1 MLAERTHNGAAMAA
15 TTRPLI
21 AINGLYHAEDPML
34 RLRQRYVDY
43 VRRGGGIPISLTARL
58 LPDDATPDMESE
70 LDAELDEVLGRVDG
84 LVLTGGD
91 DFHAGPL
98 GLGQTHPT
106 AEVTHL
112 GKQRY
117 DLALTRAA
125 LRRDLPTLGICF
137 GMQCL
142 GLSGGGTLHQDLP
155 KTLPSGA
162 PRGVSHADSAIHTVR
177 AKEGTKLANSS
188 GLAPFPVVSRHH
200 QALRTVPPPWI
211 VSAMD
216 EENLIEA
223 IEHPELHF
231 AVGVQWHPELGPSLL
246 PNDPAAEALCKAFIA
261 AAESHRWR

>member
-1 MLAERTHNGAAMAA
+1 MRGVMV
-15 TTRPLI
+15 TTPRPLI

-34 RLRQRYVDY
+34 RLRQRYVDF
-43 VRRGGGIPISLTARL
+43 VRSGGGIPVALTARL
-58 LPDDATPDMESE
+58 LPDDASPEDEAQ
-70 LDAELDEVLGRVDG
+70 LDAELDEVLSRVDG

-91 DFHAGPL
+91 DFHAPDL
-98 GLGQTHPT
+98 GLGITHPSADAT
-106 AEVTHL
+106 FL

-142 GLSGGGTLHQDLP
+142 GLSGGATLHQDLP
-155 KTLPSGA
+155 KNLPDGA
-162 PRGVSHADSAIHTVR
+162 PRANSHGGSAIHTVT
-177 AKEGTKLANSS
+177 AQQGTKLANCS

-211 VSAMD
+211 VSAVD

-223 IEHPELHF
+223 IEHPGLQF
-231 AVGVQWHPELGPSLL
+231 AVGVQWHPELGSSLL
-246 PNDPAAEALCKAFIA
+246 SDDPAAEALVRAFISA
-261 AAESHRWR
+261 AAN

>member
-1 MLAERTHNGAAMAA
+1 MTGVMAA
-15 TTRPLI
+15 TQRPLI

-34 RLRQRYVDY
+34 RLRQRYVDF
-43 VRRGGGIPISLTARL
+43 VRRGGGIPVALTAGL
-58 LPDDATPDMESE
+58 LPDDASREE
-70 LDAELDEVLGRVDG
+70 AAELDEELDQLLGRVDG

-98 GLGQTHPT
+98 GLGATHPS

-142 GLSGGGTLHQDLP
+142 GLSGGATLHQDLP
-155 KTLPSGA
+155 KNLPNGA
-162 PRGVSHADSAIHTVR
+162 LRAVSHAQSAIHTVT
-177 AKEGTKLANSS
+177 AQEGTKLANSA

-216 EENLIEA
+216 DESLIEA
-223 IEHPELHF
+223 IEHPGLKF
-231 AVGVQWHPELGPSLL
+231 AVGVQWHPELGSSLL
-246 PNDPAAEALCKAFIA
+246 PEDPAAEALLQSFLA
-261 AAESHRWR
+261 AARSSR

>member
-1 MLAERTHNGAAMAA
+1 MAGPMAEPH
-15 TTRPLI
+15 RPLI
-21 AINGLYHAEDPML
+21 AINGLYHADDPML
-34 RLRQRYVDY
+34 RLRQRYVDF
-43 VRRGGGIPISLTARL
+43 VRNGGGIPVALAAGL
-58 LPDDATPDMESE
+58 LPDDASPEEESALDEE
-70 LDAELDEVLGRVDG
+70 LDQLLARVDG

-98 GLGQTHPT
+98 GLGATHPS
-106 AEVTHL
+106 AEATHL

-142 GLSGGGTLHQDLP
+142 GLSGGATLHQDLP
-155 KTLPSGA
+155 ATLPGGA
-162 PRGVSHADSAIHTVR
+162 PRGISHADSAIHTVT
-177 AKEGTKLANSS
+177 AQEGTKLANSS

-223 IEHPELHF
+223 IEHPGLRF

-246 PNDPAAEALCKAFIA
+246 PEDPAAEALMGAFLRA
-261 AAESHRWR
+261 SRTGRQGEPLKSP

>member
-1 MLAERTHNGAAMAA
+1 MVGVMSASQH
-15 TTRPLI
+15 PLI
-21 AINGLYHAEDPML
+21 AINGLYQADDPML
-34 RLRQRYVDY
+34 TLRQRYVDF
-43 VRRGGGIPISLTARL
+43 VRGGGGIPVVLAPGL
-58 LPDDATPDMESE
+58 LPDDATPEQQR
-70 LDAELDEVLGRVDG
+70 ELDEELDQLLERVDG

-98 GLGQTHPT
+98 GLGATHPS
-106 AEVTHL
+106 AEATHL

-142 GLSGGGTLHQDLP
+142 GLSGGATLHQDLP
-155 KTLPSGA
+155 KTLPDGA
-162 PRGVSHADSAIHTVR
+162 QRGISHADSAIHTVT
-177 AKEGTKLANSS
+177 AQEGTKLANSS

-223 IEHPELHF
+223 IEHPSLKF

-246 PNDPAAEALCKAFIA
+246 PKDPAAQALMHAFLHA
-261 AAESHRWR
+261 ARSAR

>member
-1 MLAERTHNGAAMAA
+1 MAA
-15 TTRPLI
+15 SPRPLI

-43 VRRGGGIPISLTARL
+43 VRRGGGLPVSLTARL
-58 LPDDATPDMESE
+58 LPDDATVEMEAE
-70 LDAELDEVLGRVDG
+70 LDAELDEVLSRVDG

-98 GLGQTHPT
+98 GLGATHPS

-155 KTLPSGA
+155 RNLPEGG
-162 PRGVSHADSAIHTVR
+162 PRGISHADSAIHTVH
-177 AKEGTKLANSS
+177 AKVGTKLANSS

-223 IEHPELHF
+223 IEHPGLRF
-231 AVGVQWHPELGPSLL
+231 AVGVQWHPELGSSLL
-246 PNDPAAEALCKAFIA
+246 PEDPSADALCQAFIA
-261 AAESHRWR
+261 AAQGTRSR